1 MSKCKKRIISLVI
14 LLCTVAISL
23 GAFLF
28 IRHYISP
35 SPHFTINDTLPD
47 GQGKKV
53 KVILLGGQSNASGC
67 SSDDYLKQNVSA
79 EQYAAYQNGYDN
91 VYINYF
97 ASGTN
102 ESHGFVRCAAKQ
114 GETGGFFGPE
124 LGMAEKLNELYPD
137 ETFFIIKWAW
147 GGTNLYEQW
156 RSPSS
161 GGEVGPLYNSFVE
174 YAKHSLEYLTIK
186 GYDVSVEAMCWMQG
200 EADSMEEESTLNYDE
215 NLSNFIG
222 DVRAEF
228 SDYASNNGIAFVDA
242 YIADSFFWKHYI
254 KLNQAKQTVA
264 DSSPMNVVIDT
275 IAHGLSITEEPVGE
289 PDIAH
294 YDSLSEIKL
303 GHLFAEQ
310 CISFFDPFGHR
321 R

>member
-1 MSKCKKRIISLVI
+1 MTNKKKIIIALAVIVLAVLLGVGVFLNVRYYQKLSKTGL
-14 LLCTVAISL
+14 
-23 GAFLF
+23 
-28 IRHYISP
+28 H
-35 SPHFTINDTLPD
+35 DTLPY
-47 GQGKKV
+47 GFGKKAT
-53 KVILLGGQSNASGC
+53 VIFLAGQSNAAGC
-67 SSDDYLKQNVSA
+67 SRDEYLQKNVPP
-79 EQYAAYQNGYDN
+79 EQYEKYENGFDN

-97 ASGTN
+97 VSGTN
-102 ESHGFVRCAAKQ
+102 ESHAFVKCEARQ
-114 GETGGFFGPE
+114 GEWGGFFGPE
-124 LGMAEKLNELYPD
+124 LGLAEKLSETFPD
-137 ETFFIIKWAW
+137 QTFFIIKYAW